1 MLPGYPNNPIQQT
14 LTKHRNAEGGV
25 GLICACLPTLNI
37 LINNIR
43 KHGYGYSSNRYYN
56 QQESS
61 VHLSKMKGVNS
72 KGFSAIGSKSDRE
85 TEFGSDQS
93 HLITYAG
100 AVDSGVSGETGI
112 YKTVDV
118 QQKVEMIDTPHERRD
133 RF

>member
-1 MLPGYPNNPIQQT
+1 MKY
-14 LTKHRNAEGGV
+14 RNAEGGV

-43 KHGYGYSSNRYYN
+43 KHGYSSNRYYN

-61 VHLSKMKGVNS
+61 MHLSKMKGANS

-85 TEFGSDQS
+85 TDFGSDQS

-100 AVDSGVSGETGI
+100 AVDSGASGDTGI

-118 QQKVEMIDTPHERRD
+118 QQKVEMIDAPHERRD